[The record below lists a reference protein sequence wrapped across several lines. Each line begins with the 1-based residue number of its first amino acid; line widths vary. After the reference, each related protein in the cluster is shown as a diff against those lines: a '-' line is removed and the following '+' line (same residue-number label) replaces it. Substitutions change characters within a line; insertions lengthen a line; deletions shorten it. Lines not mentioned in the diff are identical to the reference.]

1 MLVAAAGAAW
11 RGQQQ
16 LSVAM
21 RYRVASSSLSHGQL
35 RPEQMY
41 FVR

>member
-1 MLVAAAGAAW
+1 MLVAAAGAAG

-21 RYRVASSSLSHGQL
+21 RYRGRVVSLSARTTEQL
-35 RPEQMY
+35 Y